1 MRVVF
6 GLDARSRA
14 SAPRLRQDARPTSN
28 ARVPID
34 RPIRVASGPPRFLK
48 RGASLTCSRPRA
60 PTVASSS
67 LSFRSRAAPGA
78 RAFRAAKAPARA
90 RLATV
95 FSQQKTRA
103 DLEPDNISVLV
114 AGGSGVAMDVVRQLK
129 DAGTWVTVLQRK
141 NDDRAEI
148 EKMGAFLCKGDALV
162 DKDVKKAYDMVE
174 EYDAVVSTVG
184 GTPASPEADSA
195 GNIKLI
201 EAAAAKGKEQ
211 GRMPKFV
218 LVTSIGVGDSK
229 NAPPPQVYSALEPV
243 LVEKVKA
250 ENRLRELCAEV
261 GMDFVIVRPGGLKTE
276 PATGTAVL
284 TEDTSICGAIHR
296 ADVAALVVQCV
307 LKDAANGKTLSAV
320 DKEQLF
326 DQPAFE
332 TFAL

>member
-1 MRVVF
+1 MR
-6 GLDARSRA
+6 A
-14 SAPRLRQDARPTSN
+14 
-28 ARVPID
+28 
-34 RPIRVASGPPRFLK
+34 
-48 RGASLTCSRPRA
+48 
-60 PTVASSS
+60 
-67 LSFRSRAAPGA
+67 
-78 RAFRAAKAPARA
+78 
-90 RLATV
+90 
-95 FSQQKTRA
+95 RA

-218 LVTSIGVGDSK
+218 LVTSIGTGDSK
-229 NAPPPQVYSALEPV
+229 NAPPPQVYAALEPV
-243 LVEKVKA
+243 LLEKVKA
-250 ENRLRELCAEV
+250 EDRLRALCDEV
-261 GMDFVIVRPGGLKTE
+261 GMPFVIVRPGGLKTE
-276 PATGTAVL
+276 PATGTGVL

-296 ADVAALVVQCV
+296 EDVASLVVKCV

>member
-1 MRVVF
+1 
-6 GLDARSRA
+6 
-14 SAPRLRQDARPTSN
+14 
-28 ARVPID
+28 
-34 RPIRVASGPPRFLK
+34 
-48 RGASLTCSRPRA
+48 
-60 PTVASSS
+60 
-67 LSFRSRAAPGA
+67 
-78 RAFRAAKAPARA
+78 
-90 RLATV
+90 
-95 FSQQKTRA
+95 
-103 DLEPDNISVLV
+103 VLV

-184 GTPASPEADSA
+184 GTPASPEVDSA

-218 LVTSIGVGDSK
+218 LVTSIGTGDSK
-229 NAPPPQVYSALEPV
+229 NAPPPQVYAALEPV

-250 ENRLRELCAEV
+250 EDRLRELCAEV

>member
-1 MRVVF
+1 MFSASTR
-6 GLDARSRA
+6 DRAPPRRA
-14 SAPRLRQDARPTSN
+14 SDRT
-28 ARVPID
+28 RVPPRTRGYPYRSIV
-34 RPIRVASGPPRFLK
+34 RFASGPPHLAGPPRSLK
-48 RGASLTCSRPRA
+48 RGASLTWSRPRA

-90 RLATV
+90 RLATRA
-95 FSQQKTRA
+95 RA

-184 GTPASPEADSA
+184 GTPASPEVDSA

-218 LVTSIGVGDSK
+218 LVTSIGTGDSK
-229 NAPPPQVYSALEPV
+229 NAPPPQVYAALEPV

-250 ENRLRELCAEV
+250 EDRLRELCAEV